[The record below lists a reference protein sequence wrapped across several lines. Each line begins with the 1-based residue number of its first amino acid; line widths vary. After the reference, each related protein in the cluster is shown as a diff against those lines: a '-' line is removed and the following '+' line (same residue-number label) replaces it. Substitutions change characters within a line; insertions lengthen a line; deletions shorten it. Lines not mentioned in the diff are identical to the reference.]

1 MSKNNFFDFNFQSLK
16 TFLIKDL
23 KIEEKKISMRSKQIW
38 QSIYKKGSFEIKN
51 LSTLPVDLR
60 SKLGDLI
67 SLERPQIKKTQT
79 SNDGTI
85 KWLIKLFDGNEVE
98 CVYIP
103 EETRATLCISSQ
115 VGCTLNCRFCHT
127 GTQRLVKNLSFAEIV
142 NQVMIAKEKLNDWGD
157 HKKITNIVLMGMGE
171 PFYNYDNVKTAVEI
185 LKDKEGLNYGS
196 KKITVST
203 AGIAN
208 KIPDAAKEIGTYLA
222 ISLHAPSDDIRE
234 MIMPINKKFK
244 IKDLIKQC
252 KYYSSIIKE
261 KITLEYV
268 MLRNVNDDLKCAK
281 QLVRLMAQFPCKV
294 NLIEFNT
301 WPGVQYL
308 PTKRENIEKFGNI
321 IQEAGYVA
329 TIRRSRGQDILG
341 ACGQLR
347 TESAKNKGI
356 FIKNISNIT
365 K

>member
-1 MSKNNFFDFNFQSLK
+1 MEQKNFFEFNFENLK
-16 TFLIKDL
+16 NFLIKDL
-23 KIEEKKISMRSKQIW
+23 EIEKKKVTMRSKQLW
-38 QSIYKKGSFEIKN
+38 QAVYKKGSFEIN
-51 LSTLPVDLR
+51 DLTTFPLGLR
-60 SKLGDLI
+60 KKLNSLI
-67 SLERPQIKKTQT
+67 SLQRPTIVNTQT

-103 EETRATLCISSQ
+103 EKTRATLCISSQ

-142 NQVMIAKEKLNDWGD
+142 NQVMIAKEQIKDWD
-157 HKKITNIVLMGMGE
+157 EQKKITNIVLMGMGE
-171 PFYNYDNVKTAVEI
+171 PFYNYDNVKIAVEI
-185 LKDKEGLNYGS
+185 LKDKEGLNYGP

-208 KIPDAAKEIGTYLA
+208 KIPDAANEIGTYLA
-222 ISLHAPSDDIRE
+222 LSLHAPTDNIRE

-244 IKDLIKQC
+244 IKDLIEQC
-252 KYYSSIIKE
+252 KYYSSIVKE

-268 MLRNVNDDLKCAK
+268 MLRDINDSIECAK
-281 QLVRLMAQFPCKV
+281 QLVKLMAQFPCKV
-294 NLIEFNT
+294 NLIEFNP

-308 PTKRENIEKFGNI
+308 PTERDEIEKFGKI
-321 IQEAGYVA
+321 IQDAGYVA

-347 TESAKNKGI
+347 TASEKKKTI
-356 FIKNISNIT
+356 
-365 K
+365 

>member
-1 MSKNNFFDFNFQSLK
+1 MSEVNFFDLNFESLK
-16 TFLIKDL
+16 IFLNKEL
-23 KIEEKKISMRSKQIW
+23 KIEEKKVSMRSKQIW
-38 QSIYKKGSFEIKN
+38 QSVYKKGSFEINN
-51 LSTLPVDLR
+51 LTTFPLELR
-60 SKLGDLI
+60 DKLNNLI
-67 SLERPQIKKTQT
+67 SLQGPKITKTQT
-79 SNDGTI
+79 SSDGTI

-103 EETRATLCISSQ
+103 EKTRATLCISSQ
-115 VGCTLNCRFCHT
+115 VGCTLNCKFCHT
-127 GTQRLVKNLSFAEIV
+127 GTQRLVKNLSSAEII
-142 NQVMIAKEKLNDWGD
+142 NQVMIAKEQLNDWNEQ
-157 HKKITNIVLMGMGE
+157 KKITNIVLMGMGE

-185 LKDKEGLNYGS
+185 LKDKEGLNYGP

-208 KIPDAAKEIGTYLA
+208 KIPEAANEIGTYLA
-222 ISLHAPSDDIRE
+222 LSLHAPTDDVRE

-244 IKDLIKQC
+244 IKDLIEQC
-252 KYYSSIIKE
+252 KYYSSVVKE

-268 MLRNVNDDLKCAK
+268 MLRGINDSIESAK
-281 QLVRLMAQFPCKV
+281 QMVKLMAQFPCKV
-294 NLIEFNT
+294 NLIEFNS

-308 PTKRENIEKFGNI
+308 PTEREDMEKFGKI
-321 IQEAGYVA
+321 IQDAGYVA

-347 TESAKNKGI
+347 TESQK
-356 FIKNISNIT
+356 T

>member
-1 MSKNNFFDFNFQSLK
+1 MTHKNFFEFNFESLK
-16 TFLIKDL
+16 HFLNRDL

-38 QSIYKKGSFEIKN
+38 QSVYKKGSFELN
-51 LSTLPVDLR
+51 DLTTFPLELR
-60 SKLGDLI
+60 SKLNSLI
-67 SLERPQIKKTQT
+67 SLERPKITKTQT
-79 SNDGTI
+79 STDGTI

-103 EETRATLCISSQ
+103 EKTRATLCISSQ

-127 GTQRLVKNLSFAEIV
+127 GTQRLVKNLSFTEII
-142 NQVMIAKEKLNDWGD
+142 NQVMIAKEQLKDWNEQ
-157 HKKITNIVLMGMGE
+157 KKITNIVLMGMGE
-171 PFYNYDNVKTAVEI
+171 PFYNYDNVKIAVEI

-208 KIPDAAKEIGTYLA
+208 KISDAAKEIGTYLA
-222 ISLHAPSDDIRE
+222 LSLHAPTDDIRE
-234 MIMPINKKFK
+234 LIMPINKKFK
-244 IKDLIKQC
+244 IKDLIDQC
-252 KYYSSIIKE
+252 KYYSSVVKE

-268 MLRNVNDDLKCAK
+268 MLKGINDSMECAR
-281 QLVRLMAQFPCKV
+281 QLIKLMAQFPCKV
-294 NLIEFNT
+294 NLIEFNP

-308 PTKRENIEKFGNI
+308 PTGREEMEKFGKV

-347 TESAKNKGI
+347 TESLK
-356 FIKNISNIT
+356 IK
-365 K
+365 

>member
-1 MSKNNFFDFNFQSLK
+1 MQPKNFFEFNFESLK
-16 TFLIKDL
+16 YFLIRDL
-23 KIEEKKISMRSKQIW
+23 GIAEKKVSMRSKQIW
-38 QSIYKKGSFEIKN
+38 QSVYQKGCFEIKN
-51 LSTLPVDLR
+51 LTTFPLELR
-60 SKLGDLI
+60 DKLKSLI
-67 SLERPQIKKTQT
+67 SLQRPKIVNTQT
-79 SNDGTI
+79 SSDGTI

-103 EETRATLCISSQ
+103 EKTRATLCISSQ

-142 NQVMIAKEKLNDWGD
+142 NQVIIAKEQIKDWGEK
-157 HKKITNIVLMGMGE
+157 KKITNIVLMGMGE

-185 LKDKEGLNYGS
+185 LKDKEGLNYGP
-196 KKITVST
+196 KRITVST

-208 KIPDAAKEIGTYLA
+208 RIPEAANEIGTYLA
-222 ISLHAPSDDIRE
+222 LSLHAPTDDIRE

-244 IKDLIKQC
+244 IKDLIEQC
-252 KYYSSIIKE
+252 KYYSSIVKE

-268 MLRNVNDDLKCAK
+268 MLRDINDSVECAK
-281 QLVRLMAQFPCKV
+281 QLVKLMGQFPCKV
-294 NLIEFNT
+294 NLIEFNP

-308 PTKRENIEKFGNI
+308 PTERDKMEKFGKI

-347 TESAKNKGI
+347 TESQK
-356 FIKNISNIT
+356 IKQI
-365 K
+365 

>member
-1 MSKNNFFDFNFQSLK
+1 MSLKNFFEFNLESLK
-16 TFLIKDL
+16 LFLNEDL
-23 KIEEKKISMRSKQIW
+23 EIEQKKVSMRSKQFW
-38 QSIYKKGSFEIKN
+38 QSVYKKGSFEINN
-51 LSTLPVDLR
+51 LTTFPLELR
-60 SKLGDLI
+60 SKLNKLI
-67 SLERPQIKKTQT
+67 SLKKPKILKTQT
-79 SNDGTI
+79 SSDGTI

-103 EETRATLCISSQ
+103 EKTRATLCISSQ

-142 NQVMIAKEKLNDWGD
+142 NQVMIAKEQLKDWNVQ
-157 HKKITNIVLMGMGE
+157 KKITNIVLMGMGE
-171 PFYNYDNVKTAVEI
+171 PFYNYDNVKIAVEI
-185 LKDKEGLNYGS
+185 LKDKDGLNYSS

-208 KIPDAAKEIGTYLA
+208 KIPDAAREIGTYLA
-222 ISLHAPSDDIRE
+222 LSLHAPTDDIRE

-244 IKDLIKQC
+244 IKDLIDQC
-252 KYYSSIIKE
+252 KYYSSVIKE

-268 MLRNVNDDLKCAK
+268 MLRGINDSIECAK
-281 QLVRLMAQFPCKV
+281 QLVKLMSQFPCKI
-294 NLIEFNT
+294 NLIEFNP

-308 PTKRENIEKFGNI
+308 PTKREEMEKFGKV
-321 IQEAGYVA
+321 IQEAGYIA

-347 TESAKNKGI
+347 TESLK
-356 FIKNISNIT
+356 IK
-365 K
+365 

>member
-1 MSKNNFFDFNFQSLK
+1 MMNHKNFFEFNFQSLK
-16 TFLIKDL
+16 LFLSQGL

-38 QSIYKKGSFEIKN
+38 QSVYKKGSFEIDS
-51 LSTLPVDLR
+51 LTTFPLELR
-60 SKLGDLI
+60 SKLNSLI
-67 SLERPQIKKTQT
+67 TLERPKILKTQT
-79 SNDGTI
+79 STDGTI
-85 KWLIKLFDGNEVE
+85 KWLIKLFDNNEVE

-103 EETRATLCISSQ
+103 EKTRATLCISSQ

-127 GTQRLVKNLSFAEIV
+127 GTQRLVKNLSFAEII
-142 NQVMIAKEKLNDWGD
+142 NQVMIAKEQLNDWGEQ
-157 HKKITNIVLMGMGE
+157 KKITNIVLMGMGE

-185 LKDKEGLNYGS
+185 LRDKEGLNYGS

-208 KIPDAAKEIGTYLA
+208 KISKAAEEIGTYLA
-222 ISLHAPSDDIRE
+222 LSLHAPTDDIRE

-244 IKDLIKQC
+244 IKDLIEQC
-252 KYYSSIIKE
+252 KYYSSVVKE

-268 MLRNVNDDLKCAK
+268 MLRGVNDSVECAR

-294 NLIEFNT
+294 NLIEFNP

-308 PTKRENIEKFGNI
+308 PTERNEIEKFGKVV
-321 IQEAGYVA
+321 QDAGYVA

-347 TESAKNKGI
+347 TESLK
-356 FIKNISNIT
+356 IK
-365 K
+365 

>member
-1 MSKNNFFDFNFQSLK
+1 MNQKNFFEFSLEGLK
-16 TFLIKDL
+16 LFLNKGL
-23 KIEEKKISMRSKQIW
+23 KIEEKKVSMRSKQIW
-38 QSIYKKGSFEIKN
+38 QSVYKKGSFDINK
-51 LSTLPVDLR
+51 LTTLPLELR
-60 SKLGDLI
+60 DKFN
-67 SLERPQIKKTQT
+67 SLVSLKRPKIANTQT
-79 SNDGTI
+79 SRDGTI

-103 EETRATLCISSQ
+103 EKNRATLCISSQ

-142 NQVMIAKEKLNDWGD
+142 NQVMIAKEQINDWGEQR
-157 HKKITNIVLMGMGE
+157 KITNIVLMGMGE
-171 PFYNYDNVKTAVEI
+171 PFYNYENVKSAVEI
-185 LKDKEGLNYGS
+185 LRHKEGLNYGP

-208 KIPDAAKEIGTYLA
+208 KIPEAANEIGTYLA
-222 ISLHAPSDDIRE
+222 LSLHAPTDDIRE

-244 IKDLIKQC
+244 IKDLIDQC
-252 KYYSSIIKE
+252 KYYSSVVKE

-268 MLRNVNDDLKCAK
+268 MLRGINDSTECAK
-281 QLVRLMAQFPCKV
+281 QLVKLMAQFPCKI
-294 NLIEFNT
+294 NLIVFNP

-308 PTKRENIEKFGNI
+308 PTERHEMEKFGKI
-321 IQEAGYVA
+321 IQDSGYVA

-347 TESAKNKGI
+347 TESEKK
-356 FIKNISNIT
+356 KLL
-365 K
+365 

>member
-1 MSKNNFFDFNFQSLK
+1 MELKNFFEFNFESLK
-16 TFLIKDL
+16 LFLNKDL
-23 KIEEKKISMRSKQIW
+23 GIEEKKVLMRSKQVW
-38 QSIYKKGSFEIKN
+38 QSVYKKGSFEINN
-51 LSTLPVDLR
+51 LTTFPLELR
-60 SKLGDLI
+60 SKLNSLI
-67 SLERPQIKKTQT
+67 SLKMPKIIKTQT
-79 SNDGTI
+79 STDGTI

-103 EETRATLCISSQ
+103 EKTRGTLCISSQ

-127 GTQRLVKNLSFAEIV
+127 GTQKLVKNLSFAEIV
-142 NQVMIAKEKLNDWGD
+142 NQVIIAKEQIKDWNEQ
-157 HKKITNIVLMGMGE
+157 KKITNIVLMGMGE
-171 PFYNYDNVKTAVEI
+171 PLYNYDNVKTAVEI
-185 LKDKEGLNYGS
+185 LKDKEGLNYGV

-208 KIPDAAKEIGTYLA
+208 RIPKAAKEMGTYLA
-222 ISLHAPSDDIRE
+222 LSLHAPTDDIRE

-244 IKDLIKQC
+244 IKDLIEQC
-252 KYYSSIIKE
+252 KYYSTVVKE

-268 MLRNVNDDLKCAK
+268 MLRGINDSMECSR
-281 QLVRLMAQFPCKV
+281 QLIKLMAQFPCKV
-294 NLIEFNT
+294 NLIEFNP

-308 PTKRENIEKFGNI
+308 PTKRVDMEKFGKV

-347 TESAKNKGI
+347 TESLK
-356 FIKNISNIT
+356 IKQ
-365 K
+365 